1 MNKLFIKITLLMS
14 LLSASLGA
22 GAQTVKGVV
31 KDANGD
37 VLPGVSV
44 IISGTTTG
52 VSTGLDGD
60 FSISVPDVKTASLVF
75 SCIGL
80 KDEVVKL
87 EGRTV
92 IDVVMVEDNNF
103 LEETVVIGYATVKR
117 RDLMGSVSS
126 VDTKALTAAPVVSV
140 TEALTGKMAGVQVTT
155 TEGDPDAEIKIRVR
169 GGGSITQDS
178 SPLYIVDGF
187 PVESINDIPA
197 ADIQSID
204 ILKDAFSTAIYGSRG
219 ANGVVLVTTKSGS
232 SGKVTVSYSGYAGFK
247 RMANKSA
254 ITPMSSY
261 EFVKSVYE
269 LAALDN
275 KIDTQYT
282 PYFGTFQDIDL
293 YKNQPT
299 NDWVEQVFGKTGKM
313 NNHNL
318 NVSGGSDKVK
328 WAASFAHMGDEA
340 IMVGSNYQRNNLS
353 FKARFTPTKKVAF
366 DVNARYSDTHVRG
379 AGANS
384 INDTGTN
391 SGNGRL
397 KHAVQYTPL
406 PILGA
411 GAESDIEEDYG
422 DNVPPLQSIAD
433 NDTRRI
439 RKDWT
444 VNGAFTWHIIDN
456 LDLKIEGG
464 LNDWIQTDEHFYGVS
479 TYYSRQNSLYPG
491 KPANIHKDSYRKRLR
506 NTNTLN
512 YNFKDIF
519 DPDFHRLD
527 LLLGQEYI
535 YTSSN
540 NLTAIVEGFPSF
552 YDAETTWNFLSS
564 GIARSTSNYFNPD
577 DKLLS
582 FFGRAN
588 YVILDKYSLSTTL
601 RADGS
606 SKFAKGHQWGFF
618 PSFAAA
624 WTLSNEDWMSGASNV
639 DNLKLRY
646 SFGTA
651 GNNNIPSGVTQMAFT
666 SASTSYVHGAPII
679 FTPTKVGKYSI
690 MPNSELTWET
700 TYSHNIGL
708 DFAFFASRVKGSL
721 EVYSNLTDNLLI
733 MFPTGGSGYDYQY
746 RNLGAVQNTGAELS
760 LDLVLAEKK
769 DWGITAGFNISY
781 NKNVVKK
788 LGLEQITAQSYW
800 ASTEI
805 GDDFIVQ
812 VGQPLGNIYGY
823 KCDGRYE
830 VSDFTWD
837 STNSEWVLNDGVADD
852 SSVLG
857 GYFGPGALKLKD
869 IDVAKDAD
877 GNPVSSNVGKVDQND
892 KTVIGNTQP
901 KLVGGFNLNAYWK
914 GFDFSANFNYVW
926 GNQIYNANKIEFTSS
941 RRYYRRNFITMMD
954 SSNRWTNIDWTTGEV
969 ITDPEQLAAVNANT
983 TMWSPNIGRAVL
995 TDWAVEDGSFLR
1007 LSSATIGYTLPE
1019 SVASKI
1025 RAKSLRVYLT
1035 GGNLF
1040 CLTRYSGYDPEVDT
1054 RRETP
1059 LTPGVDYSAYPKS
1072 RSIVAGINL
1081 TF

>member
-1 MNKLFIKITLLMS
+1 MKNLFIKIALLMS
-14 LLSASLGA
+14 ALTVTIAA

-31 KDANGD
+31 RDSNGE

-44 IISGTTTG
+44 IIKGTTTG
-52 VSTGLDGD
+52 VSTGMDGD
-60 FSISVPDVKTASLVF
+60 YSISVPNAQSASLIF
-75 SCIGL
+75 SCIGMR
-80 KDEVVKL
+80 DEVVAVQ
-87 EGRTV
+87 GRTV
-92 IDVVMVEDNNF
+92 IDITMSEDSNF

-126 VDTKALTAAPVVSV
+126 VDNKALTAVPVASVS
-140 TEALTGKMAGVQVTT
+140 EALTGKMAGVQVTT

-219 ANGVVLVTTKSGS
+219 ANGVVLVTTKSGV
-232 SGKVTVSYSGYAGFK
+232 SGKVTVSYNGYIGFK
-247 RMANKSA
+247 RMANKQA
-254 ITPMSSY
+254 ITPMSSF

-269 LAALDN
+269 LAAMDD

-282 PYFGTFQDIDL
+282 PYFGKFEDIDL
-293 YKNQPT
+293 YKDQPT
-299 NDWVEQVFGKTGKM
+299 NDWVAQVFGKTGVM

-318 NVSGGSDKVK
+318 SVSGGSDKVK
-328 WAASFAHMGDEA
+328 WTASFSHLGDEA
-340 IMVGSNYQRNNLS
+340 IMTGSNYKRNNLS
-353 FKARFTPTKKVAF
+353 FKARFSPVKKF
-366 DVNARYSDTHVRG
+366 DFDINARYSDTQVRG
-379 AGANS
+379 SGANS
-384 INDTGTN
+384 ISDAGTT
-391 SGNGRL
+391 SSNGRL

-406 PILGA
+406 PLSSTSS
-411 GAESDIEEDYG
+411 ESDLEEDYG
-422 DNVPPLQSIAD
+422 DNVPPLQSISD

-444 VNGAFTWHIIDN
+444 VNGAVTWHIIDN
-456 LDLKIEGG
+456 LDLKVEGG
-464 LNDWIQTDEHFYGVS
+464 LNDWTQTDEHFYGVS
-479 TYYSRQNSLYPG
+479 TYYARQTSTVPG
-491 KPANIHKDSYRKRLR
+491 KPANIHKDSYRKKLR

-519 DPDFHRLD
+519 KTDAHRLD

-535 YTSSN
+535 ITKSNLLTLNIDGLPEFYT
-540 NLTAIVEGFPSF
+540 
-552 YDAETTWNFLSS
+552 AENAWNFFSS
-564 GIARSTSNYFNPD
+564 GTPSNPSNYYYAD

-588 YVILDKYSLSTTL
+588 YVLNDRYSFSTTL

-606 SKFAKGHQWGFF
+606 SRFSKGHQWGFF

-624 WTLSNEDWMSGASNV
+624 WTLSNEGFMSSATNV

-651 GNNNIPSGVTQMAFT
+651 GNNNIPLGVTQMAFT
-666 SASTSYVHGAPII
+666 SSNTSWVDGTGTI
-679 FTPTKVGKYSI
+679 FTPTTVNGKNI
-690 MPNSELTWET
+690 MPNENLSWET

-708 DFAFFASRVKGSL
+708 DFAFFGSRIKGSI
-721 EVYSNLTDNLLI
+721 EAYSNLTDDLLI

-760 LDLVLAEKK
+760 LDFVIVEKK
-769 DWGITAGFNISY
+769 DWGITAGMNVSY
-781 NKNVVKK
+781 NKNVVKR
-788 LGLEQITAQSYW
+788 LGLDSITAATRW
-800 ASTEI
+800 ASQEV
-805 GDDFIVQ
+805 GDDFIVE

-837 STNSEWVLNDGVADD
+837 ATNSKWILNEGVADA
-852 SSVLG
+852 SGLVG
-857 GYFGPGALKLKD
+857 GSFGPGSLKLKD
-869 IDVAKDAD
+869 INVIKDAE
-877 GNPVSSNVGKVDQND
+877 GNPLASNVGKVDVND

-901 KLVGGFNLNAYWK
+901 KLVGGFNISAFWK
-914 GFDFSANFNYVW
+914 GFDFNANFNFVY

-941 RRYYRRNFITMMD
+941 RNYYRRNFITMMD
-954 SSNRWTNIDWTTGEV
+954 SSNRWTNVDWNTGAI
-969 ITDPEQLAAVNANT
+969 ITDPDQLAEANRNT
-983 TMWSPNIGRAVL
+983 TMWSPSMGRAIL

-1019 SVASKI
+1019 SLVSKV
-1025 RAKSLRVYLT
+1025 KLSSVRVYVT

-1040 CLTRYSGYDPEVDT
+1040 CLTKYSGYDPEVDT
-1054 RRETP
+1054 RRDTP